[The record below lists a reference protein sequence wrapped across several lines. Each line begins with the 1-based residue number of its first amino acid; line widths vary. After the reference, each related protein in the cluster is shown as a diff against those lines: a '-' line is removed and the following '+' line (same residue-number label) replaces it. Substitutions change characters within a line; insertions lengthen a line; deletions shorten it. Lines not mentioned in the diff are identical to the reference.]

1 MKKLLPSL
9 VSLVL
14 VVAILAPVKE
24 EWRGDYGD
32 SFPLSWYP
40 MFSRPRPDPES
51 SYYVVGHD
59 PDGTRHIITSR
70 YYARGGMNQVRRQL
84 GRLARNRRTAMDLC
98 KQIARRVGKVERG
111 ALVRVERVRIV
122 RGWFHMKEYFDK
134 GNKAPVREH
143 TYAACRVKRQAPR
156 QKKQQG

>member
-9 VSLVL
+9 FSLAL
-14 VVAILAPVKE
+14 VIAILAPLKE

-51 SYYVVGHD
+51 SYYVVGQD

-70 YYARGGMNQVRRQL
+70 YYARGGMNAARRQL
-84 GRLARNRRTAMDLC
+84 GRLARNRRTAKDLC
-98 KQIARRVGKVERG
+98 AKIAERLAKKNKG
-111 ALVRVERVRIV
+111 SLARVEKVRIV
-122 RGWFHMKEYFDK
+122 RGWFHMEEYFGK
-134 GNKAPVREH
+134 GNKEPVREH
-143 TYAACRVKRQAPR
+143 TYASCSVKKRAKRDRGRQR
-156 QKKQQG
+156 